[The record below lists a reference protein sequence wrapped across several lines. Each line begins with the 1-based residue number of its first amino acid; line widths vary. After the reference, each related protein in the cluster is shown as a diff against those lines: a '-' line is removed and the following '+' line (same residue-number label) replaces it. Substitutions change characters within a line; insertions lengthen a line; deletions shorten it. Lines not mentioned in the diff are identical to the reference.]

1 MMTRHE
7 PQSVGL
13 SKEALARIPAH
24 FNRYVDE
31 GKLPGYLVMVARRGK
46 VAYLHQYGLAD
57 VARQKPMVEETIFR
71 VYSMTKPITSVAL
84 LQLYEQG
91 RFQLDNP
98 VARFIP
104 AFKDLA
110 VYASHNNNGHIVTKA
125 PDREMTI
132 RDLFTHTSGLSYGN
146 DASHPVEALYQER
159 KMREGSLADLVEKL
173 STVPL
178 LFSPGTQWNY
188 SFATDVLGYLVEVM
202 SGQRLDSYFADHI
215 FGPLGMVDTGFHV
228 PAEKHHRFA
237 ANYGPKDGG
246 KDRGK
251 DGGMQLVDDPTTS
264 VYLQPPVRLSGGG
277 GLVST
282 CADYFRFAQMLLNK
296 GELEGVRILG
306 RKTVEL
312 MTANHMPENG
322 DLASMGV
329 PVFSETTYS
338 GIGFGLGVSV
348 MLDPAKAQILGSP
361 GEYAWGGAASTAFW
375 VDPVEEQI
383 VIFLTQLMPSST
395 YPIRRELRVLTYG
408 AIVD

>member
-1 MMTRHE
+1 MSTAINPAE
-7 PQSVGL
+7 VGL
-13 SKEALARIPAH
+13 SQQALDLIPQH
-24 FNRYVDE
+24 FNRYVAE
-31 GKLPGYLVMVARRGK
+31 GKLPGYLVLVARWGK
-46 VAYLHQYGLAD
+46 VAYCHHDGLAD
-57 VARQKPMVEETIFR
+57 VERQQPLSPETIFR
-71 VYSMTKPITSVAL
+71 IYSMTKPITSVAL

-98 VARFIP
+98 VSRFIP
-104 AFKDLA
+104 AFKTLE
-110 VYASHNNNGHIVTKA
+110 VYAGHDNNGGIYRTD

-132 RDLFTHTSGLSYGN
+132 RDLFTHTAGLTYGN
-146 DASHPVEALYQER
+146 NADHPIEALYQER

-188 SFATDVLGYLVEVM
+188 SFATDVLGYLVEVI
-202 SGQRLDSYFADHI
+202 SGQTLDHYFAEHI
-215 FGPLGMVDTGFHV
+215 LGPLGMVDTGFHV
-228 PAEKHHRFA
+228 PAAQQHRFA
-237 ANYGPKDGG
+237 ANYGPHDGG
-246 KDRGK
+246 LR
-251 DGGMQLVDDPTTS
+251 LIDDPTTS
-264 VYLQPPVRLSGGG
+264 SYLQPPVRLSGGG

-282 CADYFRFAQMLLNK
+282 AADYFRFAQMLLNK

-312 MTANHMPENG
+312 MTSNHMPNNG

-395 YPIRRELRVLTYG
+395 YPIRRELRVLSYG

>member
-1 MMTRHE
+1 MLSVIE
-7 PQSVGL
+7 PTQVGL
-13 SKEALARIPAH
+13 SPSRLARIGQH
-24 FNRYVDE
+24 FNGYVDQ
-31 GKLPGYLVMVARRGK
+31 GKLPGYLVMVARRGQL
-46 VAYLHQYGLAD
+46 AYLHHYGLAD
-57 VARQKPMVEETIFR
+57 VERQQPIAQDTIFR
-71 VYSMTKPITSVAL
+71 IYSMTKPITSVAL

-91 RFQLDNP
+91 CFQLDNP
-98 VARFIP
+98 VSRFIP
-104 AFKDLA
+104 AFKDLD
-110 VYASHNNNGHIVTKA
+110 VYAGHDHNGGIYRTDA
-125 PDREMTI
+125 DREMTM
-132 RDLFTHTSGLSYGN
+132 RDLFTHTAGLTYGN
-146 DASHPVEALYQER
+146 KADHPIEALYQER
-159 KMREGSLADLVEKL
+159 KLSEGSLADLVEKL

-188 SFATDVLGYLVEVM
+188 SFATDVLGYLVEVI
-202 SGQRLDSYFADHI
+202 SGQGLDQYFAAHI
-215 FGPLGMVDTGFHV
+215 LGPLGMVDTGFHV
-228 PAEKHHRFA
+228 PTAQHQRFA
-237 ANYGPKDGG
+237 ANYGPQDG
-246 KDRGK
+246 KL
-251 DGGMQLVDDPTTS
+251 QLIDDPTTS
-264 VYLQPPVRLSGGG
+264 SYRQPPARCSGGG

-296 GELEGVRILG
+296 GELDGVRILG

-312 MTANHMPENG
+312 MTRNHMPNNG

-348 MLDPAKAQILGSP
+348 MLNPAKAQILGSP

-395 YPIRRELRVLTYG
+395 YPIRRELRVLTYS

>member
-1 MMTRHE
+1 MLSVIE
-7 PQSVGL
+7 PIQVGL
-13 SKEALARIPAH
+13 SPSRLARIGQH
-24 FNRYVDE
+24 FNGYVDQ
-31 GKLPGYLVMVARRGK
+31 GKLPGYLVMVARRGQP
-46 VAYLHQYGLAD
+46 AYLHHYGLAD
-57 VARQKPMVEETIFR
+57 VARQQPIAQDTIFR
-71 VYSMTKPITSVAL
+71 IYSMTKPITSVAL

-104 AFKDLA
+104 AFKDLE
-110 VYASHNNNGHIVTKA
+110 VYAGHNHNGDIYRTDA
-125 PDREMTI
+125 DREMTI
-132 RDLFTHTSGLSYGN
+132 RDLFTHTAGLTYGN
-146 DASHPVEALYQER
+146 KADHPIEALYQER
-159 KMREGSLADLVEKL
+159 KMNEGSLADLVEKL

-188 SFATDVLGYLVEVM
+188 SFATDVLGYLVEVI
-202 SGQRLDSYFADHI
+202 SGQPLDQYFAEHI

-228 PAEKHHRFA
+228 PAAQHQRFA
-237 ANYGPKDGG
+237 ANYAPQDG
-246 KDRGK
+246 KL
-251 DGGMQLVDDPTTS
+251 QLIDDPTTS
-264 VYLQPPVRLSGGG
+264 SYRQPPVRFSGGG

-296 GELEGVRILG
+296 GELGGVRILG

-312 MTANHMPENG
+312 MTSNHMPNNG

-329 PVFSETTYS
+329 PVFSETTYG

-395 YPIRRELRVLTYG
+395 YPIRRELRVLTYS